1 MNDSERILQL
11 VDYLRHSKN
20 AIGKSLGDSN
30 GSRLHYV
37 VTGRNKISPKLA
49 RDIVTVYP
57 QISYTWLLKG
67 EGEMVNTDTENL
79 HLKEPEGA
87 YFKAKTSSKLKQ
99 EVKQVDSS
107 KFMEVPYVS
116 AIAQA
121 GFMNGHFYNH
131 LEELDT
137 MLLPQEFE
145 KGNYI
150 VVEIVGES
158 MNDGTDKSINDG
170 DKLLLK
176 EVEMP
181 LNGHGLNFR
190 QNIFV
195 IVSHE
200 GIVCKQITKHD
211 VEKGIITLH
220 SWNSSY
226 EDYQLNLSSVQKL
239 FYVKKIVERRVK
251 F

>member
-1 MNDSERILQL
+1 MEQKLNTVTIGQRLEMALELRKISRYQL
-11 VDYLRHSKN
+11 SKLTGISQTALSGIVN
-20 AIGKSLGDSN
+20 NKNKPNSSTVSLIAKELEINSDWLLTGVGSMKSLS
-30 GSRLHYV
+30 
-37 VTGRNKISPKLA
+37 VTGTNGVLNK
-49 RDIVTVYP
+49 
-57 QISYTWLLKG
+57 
-67 EGEMVNTDTENL
+67 
-79 HLKEPEGA
+79 
-87 YFKAKTSSKLKQ
+87 KQ

>member
-1 MNDSERILQL
+1 MVNNKTVGERIAELLIQNGLSRYQL
-11 VDYLRHSKN
+11 SKMTGLSEPG
-20 AIGKSLGDSN
+20 IGKIILKNSKPNRS
-30 GSRLHYV
+30 
-37 VTGRNKISPKLA
+37 TIIKIADALKVNS
-49 RDIVTVYP
+49 D
-57 QISYTWLLKG
+57 WLLTG
-67 EGEMVNTDTENL
+67 EGSMKSIAVA
-79 HLKEPEGA
+79 GA
-87 YFKAKTSSKLKQ
+87 NGVLSKKQ